1 MEKGYIQIYTGNGK
15 GKTTAALG
23 LALRACGHGMSVFI
37 AQFVKG
43 MKYGELDALQRFSD
57 NVTIKQYGRD
67 CFIHKEPED
76 EDRRV
81 AKQGWREV
89 QEIISSNGA
98 DILILDE
105 LGIAIYYGLITIEEV
120 LELISKKPVEM
131 EIVITGRKVPEEL
144 FEVADLVTEM
154 REIKH
159 YYQQNVSAREGI
171 EF

>member
-57 NVTIKQYGRD
+57 NITIKQYGRD

-81 AKQGWREV
+81 AKQGWQEV
-89 QEIISSNGA
+89 QEVVSSNGA